1 MDGFSFLVRVYYEDT
16 DAGGVVYHANY
27 LRFMERARTEWL
39 RKLGFSQRELRERLR
54 VLFVVRGLRV
64 DYRAPARFDD
74 ELRVDS
80 RAERGRRASLRFLQ
94 RITRPADE
102 TLICEA
108 EVGIVCVDAMRFR
121 PTALPAEIA
130 AGLFPPESESP

>member
-1 MDGFSFLVRVYYEDT
+1 MDEFSFPVRVYYEDT

-39 RKLGFSQRELRERLR
+39 RWLGFSQRELRERLG
-54 VLFVVRGLRV
+54 VGFVVRAARI

-74 ELRVDS
+74 ELSVIS
-80 RAERGRRASLRFLQ
+80 QVERAGRTSLGFAQ
-94 RITRPADE
+94 RILRPDDE

-108 EVGIVCVDAMRFR
+108 EIGIVCVDVARFR
-121 PTALPAEIA
+121 PTALPDEILS
-130 AGLFPPESESP
+130 GFFPPENP